1 MSKCR
6 RYKKRKIINII
17 LENHFEKFKQYKLP
31 SIKSKEILQH
41 IINVIEKAL
50 NCGNIEHG
58 AGMMKLKDTGFNQF
72 ANNENTEF
80 RDYDVK
86 ALKNNRE
93 IISVLEQMGQQKKKK
108 RK

>member
-1 MSKCR
+1 
-6 RYKKRKIINII
+6 
-17 LENHFEKFKQYKLP
+17 
-31 SIKSKEILQH
+31 
-41 IINVIEKAL
+41 
-50 NCGNIEHG
+50 
-58 AGMMKLKDTGFNQF
+58 MMKLKDTGFNQF

-86 ALKNNRE
+86 ALKNIRE